1 MQTQDPVMRF
11 AAAAAHSAAAANFNI
26 DSQQMTA
33 RHCVAL
39 HHPISMVRAAFLTSY
54 QPDTMFDVAI
64 QRCKPT
70 VGSSLIALPLLP
82 HLREGMAR
90 EQFQEQMSLADDEAS
105 MNNVDS

>member
-1 MQTQDPVMRF
+1 
-11 AAAAAHSAAAANFNI
+11 
-26 DSQQMTA
+26 MTA

-39 HHPISMVRAAFLTSY
+39 HQPISMVRAAFLTLV
-54 QPDTMFDVAI
+54 QPNTMRDVVI
-64 QRCKPT
+64 QQCKPT